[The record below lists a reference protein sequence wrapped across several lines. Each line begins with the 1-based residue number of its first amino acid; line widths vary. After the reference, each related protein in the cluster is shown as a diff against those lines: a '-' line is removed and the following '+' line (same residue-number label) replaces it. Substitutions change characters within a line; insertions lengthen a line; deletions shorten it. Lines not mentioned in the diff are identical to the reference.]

1 MLLLFLYFLW
11 IVFNARVTADVAL
24 IGLPVAALIYFFS
37 LKCLGFSVRR
47 DFALLSRLPALL
59 SFLVVLFWDIL
70 CSALRV
76 MRLIWS
82 PRAVEPRLLRFDPSL
97 RSSAGRVLWADS
109 ITLTPGTITVELEPD
124 AFAVHCLD
132 ASTGSGILQSRT
144 LRRIRSLEGGASR
157 G

>member
-11 IVFNARVTADVAL
+11 IVFNARVTVDVAL
-24 IGLPVAALIYFFS
+24 IGLPVAALVYFFS
-37 LKCLGFSVRR
+37 LKYLGFSVRR

-59 SFLVVLFWDIL
+59 SFLAALFWDIL
-70 CSALRV
+70 RSALRV

-82 PRAVEPRLLRFDPSL
+82 PRVVEPQLLHFDPKL
-97 RSSAGRVLWADS
+97 SSAAGRVLWADS
-109 ITLTPGTITVELEPD
+109 ITLTPGTITAELEPG

-132 ASTGSGILQSRT
+132 ASTGAGILQSRV
-144 LRRIRSLEGGASR
+144 LRRIRTLEGGASR